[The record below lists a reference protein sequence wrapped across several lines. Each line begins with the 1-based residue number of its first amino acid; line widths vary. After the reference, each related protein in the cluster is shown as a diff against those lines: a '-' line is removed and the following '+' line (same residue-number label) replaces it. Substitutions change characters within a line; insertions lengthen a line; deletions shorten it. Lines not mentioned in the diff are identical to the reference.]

1 MHAGR
6 EGICCRCRWG
16 ICERHGPKQ
25 YDFKAYI
32 ELFKKAKKSGLKV
45 QAVMSFH
52 AGGGNVGDG
61 SCDIPLPP
69 WVLKVLADFCLDS
82 SASCTSD
89 SMSTPN
95 SDRSSCNQ
103 SCQQAQ
109 AADLQADLGSVI
121 A

>member
-1 MHAGR
+1 MQPWQKLVRMVSCWMSGELLLLLSLEILLLLQCAGCCGDSQVDKHAGC

-69 WVLKVLADFCLDS
+69 WVLKVLADFC
-82 SASCTSD
+82 
-89 SMSTPN
+89 
-95 SDRSSCNQ
+95 
-103 SCQQAQ
+103 
-109 AADLQADLGSVI
+109 
-121 A
+121 